1 MGFALILVNLAH
13 DLAVS
18 VQQPLITELFGAKH
32 QYSGAGFGYQV
43 AAVLVGGF
51 TPSIATWIQGP
62 RAEGGLGLGAQ
73 GVAWYV
79 VLGAVVSFLT
89 VFFMK
94 PRLPEDLGTANVSAD
109 KIQAE

>member
-1 MGFALILVNLAH
+1 M
-13 DLAVS
+13 
-18 VQQPLITELFGAKH
+18 
-32 QYSGAGFGYQV
+32 
-43 AAVLVGGF
+43 
-51 TPSIATWIQGP
+51 
-62 RAEGGLGLGAQ
+62 
-73 GVAWYV
+73 